1 MYRAMEGHASWGRRA
16 PGHTPETDCK
26 HASSQLAGTW
36 SPRKDDDQAVRP
48 VWGGHAEVPHPVHG
62 ESKGEKFEDMLNTE
76 AELEE
81 ANGLLAYRKS
91 LRERLRTRVQTME
104 HAASVTWRALA
115 LAKVAALEREIDDL
129 HDVELS
135 TMQREQARVKRDAK
149 IKATTTIQN
158 NELKAQVNTITKQL
172 EVEREKTAALEQQV
186 KDQDTKIGVMEKEL
200 KEAHRVIVE
209 ETTAANLAKSEVS
222 DLSRSLRIAKAE
234 VVAVYPS
241 SAFWSRG
248 GGNKIKC
255 VSCAADLHDMSGV
268 YIWDTSTRRHTNTTY
283 YM

>member
-1 MYRAMEGHASWGRRA
+1 
-16 PGHTPETDCK
+16 
-26 HASSQLAGTW
+26 
-36 SPRKDDDQAVRP
+36 
-48 VWGGHAEVPHPVHG
+48 
-62 ESKGEKFEDMLNTE
+62 MLNTE

-104 HAASVTWRALA
+104 HAASATWRAYKGRGHSRDLALA
-115 LAKVAALEREIDDL
+115 LAKVVALEREIDDL

-186 KDQDTKIGVMEKEL
+186 KDQDTKMMNN
-200 KEAHRVIVE
+200 AHVA
-209 ETTAANLAKSEVS
+209 ETNLGKRDEWLTTVSSSRNVFIFTQVTA
-222 DLSRSLRIAKAE
+222 
-234 VVAVYPS
+234 
-241 SAFWSRG
+241 
-248 GGNKIKC
+248 NKLFI
-255 VSCAADLHDMSGV
+255 
-268 YIWDTSTRRHTNTTY
+268 I
-283 YM
+283 

>member
-104 HAASVTWRALA
+104 HAASATWRAYKGRWHSRDLALA
-115 LAKVAALEREIDDL
+115 LAKVVALEREIDDL

-186 KDQDTKIGVMEKEL
+186 KDQDTKMMNN
-200 KEAHRVIVE
+200 AHVA
-209 ETTAANLAKSEVS
+209 ETNLGKRDE
-222 DLSRSLRIAKAE
+222 
-234 VVAVYPS
+234 
-241 SAFWSRG
+241 
-248 GGNKIKC
+248 
-255 VSCAADLHDMSGV
+255 
-268 YIWDTSTRRHTNTTY
+268 
-283 YM
+283 

>member
-1 MYRAMEGHASWGRRA
+1 M
-16 PGHTPETDCK
+16 
-26 HASSQLAGTW
+26 
-36 SPRKDDDQAVRP
+36 
-48 VWGGHAEVPHPVHG
+48 
-62 ESKGEKFEDMLNTE
+62 ESKGEKFFASLYADRESYSIEDMLNTE

-91 LRERLRTRVQTME
+91 VRERLRTRVQTME

-283 YM
+283 YMYIL

>member
-36 SPRKDDDQAVRP
+36 SPRKDYDQAVRP

-91 LRERLRTRVQTME
+91 VREQLRTRVQTME

-158 NELKAQVNTITKQL
+158 NELKHDHQAVGSG
-172 EVEREKTAALEQQV
+172 EGEDGSVGAASERPGHQDDEQCSCCR
-186 KDQDTKIGVMEKEL
+186 D
-200 KEAHRVIVE
+200 
-209 ETTAANLAKSEVS
+209 KS
-222 DLSRSLRIAKAE
+222 RKK
-234 VVAVYPS
+234 
-241 SAFWSRG
+241 G
-248 GGNKIKC
+248 
-255 VSCAADLHDMSGV
+255 
-268 YIWDTSTRRHTNTTY
+268 
-283 YM
+283 